1 MNKTTANRPEGVVR
15 IIGGHWRGR
24 KLTFPQQ
31 TAIRPTPDR
40 VRETVFNW
48 LQGWVHD
55 ARCLDLYA
63 GSGIL
68 GLEALSRGAR
78 SVTLVDEDIRVVQ
91 QLQRCCEQLDT
102 RDARVEWTA
111 ADDFLLKND
120 GIRYD
125 IVFLDPPY
133 RDRRLTQDCERLE
146 RYGLLSDEA
155 WIYLEDATAHD
166 RPEIPDNWSYYR
178 EKTAGQV
185 CYRLAKRGSGTQDR
199 QSPV

>member
-1 MNKTTANRPEGVVR
+1 MSKSSRPEGILR
-15 IIGGHWRGR
+15 IIGGRWRGR
-24 KLTFPQQ
+24 KLSFPLQ
-31 TAIRPTPDR
+31 ADVRPTPDR

-68 GLEALSRGAR
+68 GLEALSRGAA
-78 SVTLVDEDIRVVQ
+78 SVTLIDEDLRVIQ
-91 QLQRCCEQLDT
+91 QLQRCCDQLELDEQS
-102 RDARVEWTA
+102 AQIEWTSA
-111 ADDFLLKND
+111 ADFLHKTR
-120 GIRYD
+120 GTRFD

-133 RDRRLTQDCERLE
+133 RDRRLSQDCERLE

-155 WIYLEDATAHD
+155 WIYLEDSADHE
-166 RPEIPDNWSYYR
+166 RPELPENWSCHR

-185 CYRLAKRGSGTQDR
+185 CYRLARRNAPTQDGNT
-199 QSPV
+199 SS